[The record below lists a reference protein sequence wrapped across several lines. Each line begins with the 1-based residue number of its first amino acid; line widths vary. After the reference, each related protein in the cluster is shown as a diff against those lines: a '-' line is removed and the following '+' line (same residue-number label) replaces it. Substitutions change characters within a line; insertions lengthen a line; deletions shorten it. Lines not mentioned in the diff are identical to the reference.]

1 MICAGCNSEGVSRPV
16 EPLEQSLLIL
26 LAVFQMSKNLFQ
38 PELPALFASG
48 TPNAST
54 FAWGDALLLVILR
67 LTSKQT
73 SFSHM
78 F

>member
-26 LAVFQMSKNLFQ
+26 LAVFQMSKHLFQ

-48 TPNAST
+48 TPNASN
-54 FAWGDALLLVILR
+54 AV
-67 LTSKQT
+67 
-73 SFSHM
+73 
-78 F
+78 